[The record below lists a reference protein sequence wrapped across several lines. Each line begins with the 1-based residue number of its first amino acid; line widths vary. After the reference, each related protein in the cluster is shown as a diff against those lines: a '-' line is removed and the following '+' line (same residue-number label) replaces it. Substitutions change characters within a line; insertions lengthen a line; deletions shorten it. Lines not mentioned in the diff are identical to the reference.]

1 MKRLVAILAVICLA
15 LGVTL
20 ILVLGRSEPDP
31 ETERWKG
38 EAAAHQAD
46 ADYWREVA
54 EEAREKIVADSIRS
68 DSIIR
73 AQRERTRQAER
84 ETDEVIASLP
94 DTIQQIVRPIIA
106 KERAE
111 HEAEKREMREAHERS
126 ITLRTAELE
135 AAHGSE
141 IESLRETITAH
152 ENTID
157 RLEERLA
164 PSFSLFGFGIDLK
177 CVGGIGASYDAV
189 PRDDDERRL
198 SAGPSVTCGVAL

>member
-31 ETERWKG
+31 ETERWKE

-54 EEAREKIVADSIRS
+54 SEERAARLADSIRS

-73 AQRERTRQAER
+73 AQRAASRASEA
-84 ETDEVIASLP
+84 ETDEGVASL
-94 DTIQQIVRPIIA
+94 DERAQAIVRPLLEA
-106 KERAE
+106 ERSQHRAE
-111 HEAEKREMREAHERS
+111 VAAIEEAHDRAL
-126 ITLRTAELE
+126 TLIRAELDATKNE
-135 AAHGSE
+135 AAD
-141 IESLRETITAH
+141 LRETITAH